1 MATCGS
7 SDLFKRSMAKMKTTY
22 RSNELSNHPQKFK
35 SKAIKSGECHPSS
48 SPTSSSFSCGE
59 PSITSPHFLSSSH
72 GERPSS
78 LSKKRVYVKSGKYSK
93 KTTTRELES
102 AQFIA
107 QIERHPCQQEQE
119 ARENLCS
126 SSKTSQRSI
135 VEQSDASSCD
145 SDFETIKLKRS
156 KKRIPFPKKSEK
168 RDNRNRQLWE
178 VAQKIKTVNKQMK
191 FGVMTSEQMSDFLA
205 SNQYVKSVEEF
216 NHFSVV
222 VQEGSR

>member
-1 MATCGS
+1 MR
-7 SDLFKRSMAKMKTTY
+7 LFRSLQGLKRSMAKMKTTY

-59 PSITSPHFLSSSH
+59 PSTTSPHFLSSSH
-72 GERPSS
+72 GERQLSS
-78 LSKKRVYVKSGKYSK
+78 SKKRSYVKSGKYSK
-93 KTTTRELES
+93 NKQTRELES

-126 SSKTSQRSI
+126 SKTSQRSV

-145 SDFETIKLKRS
+145 SDFETIKLQGS

-178 VAQKIKTVNKQMK
+178 VAQKIRTVNKQMK

>member
-1 MATCGS
+1 M
-7 SDLFKRSMAKMKTTY
+7 
-22 RSNELSNHPQKFK
+22 
-35 SKAIKSGECHPSS
+35 
-48 SPTSSSFSCGE
+48 
-59 PSITSPHFLSSSH
+59 
-72 GERPSS
+72 
-78 LSKKRVYVKSGKYSK
+78 YVKSGKYSK
-93 KTTTRELES
+93 KNKTRELES

-126 SSKTSQRSI
+126 PSKTLQRSI

-178 VAQKIKTVNKQMK
+178 VAQKIRTVNKQMK
-191 FGVMTSEQMSDFLA
+191 FGVMPSVQMFDFLA
-205 SNQYVKSVEEF
+205 YNQAEEIKPQLQPLLLE
-216 NHFSVV
+216 
-222 VQEGSR
+222 QEV